1 MRTNMSPGI
10 EACALHARENNARM
24 LSLSLSL
31 SLSLLVYFSFSSLFF
46 NPLFLLL
53 FAPPALLLVLLSGHM
68 GTFGIMGWERLER
81 KSSAYNRLDEI

>member
-24 LSLSLSL
+24 LSL